1 MAVLDLELLLK
12 PVSDAAPCGRD
23 LEYEPPFLALQ
34 ELARGKPEQV
44 IGDRVRAAQ
53 EPPWPTVRDSAQELF
68 ASTKD
73 LRVAGILHQALLKTA
88 GVAGLEAGLNLINA
102 LLQRYWDGLY
112 PLLDAEDDNDPTF
125 RVNSLIAALVSDDV
139 LATLRQAPMVESKQF
154 GKHSLRNWRIAAGTI
169 KVESAEGH
177 ENEPEQ
183 LRSRMDAA
191 FGDAPVESL
200 AANAA
205 LVSAALEHLNA
216 IQHILLDK
224 ADGIPDD
231 LKPLATDLKEMKIL
245 IDSHLTRRGV
255 GVPGTGEQEGAA
267 TGQAAGDA
275 QGQQPLSGAI
285 RNRTDVIT
293 TLDKICDY
301 YAKVEP
307 SSPVPLLLQRAKRLV
322 NKDFMAI
329 IRDLTPAAIAEM
341 EVIGG
346 LEKRDT

>member
-34 ELARGKPEQV
+34 ELARGKPEQAM
-44 IGDRVRAAQ
+44 GDKVRAGQ
-53 EPPWPTVRDSAQELF
+53 EPPWATVRDSAQELF

-88 GVAGLEAGLNLINA
+88 GVAGLEAGLNLMNA

-112 PLLDAEDDNDPTF
+112 PLLDVEDDNDPTF

-139 LATLRQAPMVESKQF
+139 LATLRLAPVVESKQF
-154 GKHSLRNWRIAAGTI
+154 GKHSLRNWRIATGTI
-169 KVESAEGH
+169 KVESAEGQ
-177 ENEPEQ
+177 ENEPEK
-183 LRSRMDAA
+183 LRTRLDAA

-200 AANAA
+200 ATSAA
-205 LVSAALEHLNA
+205 LVGAALEHLNA
-216 IQHILLDK
+216 VQHILLDK

-231 LKPLATDLKEMKIL
+231 LKPLSTDLKEMKTL
-245 IDSHLTRRGV
+245 IDGHLTRRGV

-267 TGQAAGDA
+267 GQAGGDA
-275 QGQQPLSGAI
+275 QGQSLSGAI

-301 YAKVEP
+301 YAKTEP

-322 NKDFMAI
+322 NKDFMEI
-329 IRDLTPAAIAEM
+329 IRDLTPGGITEM

-346 LEKRDT
+346 LEKRDS